1 MKWRKEVQT
10 TQRSFTVRNREN
22 EAKLGQENRIK
33 RDFYLLND
41 RSGANGSMLMVGHTR
56 AIHVNMKVI
65 INFNCRRAD

>member
-22 EAKLGQENRIK
+22 ETKLGQENRIK

-41 RSGANGSMLMVGHTR
+41 QRDNSMFTY
-56 AIHVNMKVI
+56 
-65 INFNCRRAD
+65 